1 MDNLHNQNNTLFIES
16 LSIKEIGEAYGTPV
30 YIYSQ
35 KEITDNFLMFQNAF
49 SEYPNLICYSVKAN
63 SNLAIINLL
72 SKLGSGFDIVSIGEL
87 ERVIAA
93 GGDPK
98 LCVFSGVAKTHF
110 EIEKSLEHEILCFNV
125 ESKSE
130 LERIEFVA
138 KQKGVKAPIS
148 IRVNPDVDAKTHPYI
163 STGMKKNKFGVDAD
177 EAIGLYRY
185 AKNSSSL
192 EIVGIDCHIGSQITD
207 DNPFVDALDKVL
219 ELVEELIQIGIN
231 LKHIDL
237 GGGIGIQYD
246 NETTIDIETY
256 INKIKEKVGNIE
268 VILEPGRS
276 IVGNAG
282 VLLTKVEYIKSNPE
296 KSFAI
301 VDAAMND
308 LLRPALY
315 DAYHEILNV
324 DTSKM
329 QSGDRYD
336 IVGPV
341 CETGD
346 FIARDREI
354 SLEEDDLL
362 AIMSVG
368 AYGYSMTSNYNSRP
382 RPPEVMVSGNKHY
395 LIRERETL
403 DDLFNKEHIINE

>member
-1 MDNLHNQNNTLFIES
+1 
-16 LSIKEIGEAYGTPV
+16 
-30 YIYSQ
+30 
-35 KEITDNFLMFQNAF
+35 
-49 SEYPNLICYSVKAN
+49 
-63 SNLAIINLL
+63 
-72 SKLGSGFDIVSIGEL
+72 
-87 ERVIAA
+87 
-93 GGDPK
+93 
-98 LCVFSGVAKTHF
+98 
-110 EIEKSLEHEILCFNV
+110 
-125 ESKSE
+125 
-130 LERIEFVA
+130 
-138 KQKGVKAPIS
+138 
-148 IRVNPDVDAKTHPYI
+148 
-163 STGMKKNKFGVDAD
+163 MKKNKFGVDAD

-192 EIVGIDCHIGSQITD
+192 NIVGIDCHIGSQITD

-246 NETTIDIETY
+246 NESTIDIETY

-315 DAYHEILNV
+315 DAYHEILNI
-324 DTSKM
+324 DTSKKER
-329 QSGDRYD
+329 GDRYD

-354 SLEEDDLL
+354 SLEEGDLL

-382 RPPEVMVSGNKHY
+382 RPPEVMVSGNKHH
-395 LIRERETL
+395 LVRERETL

>member
-1 MDNLHNQNNTLFIES
+1 MDNLHNQNNALFIES
-16 LSIKEIGEAYGTPV
+16 LPIREIGEAYGTPV

-35 KEITDNFLMFQNAF
+35 KEITDNFLRFQNAF

-177 EAIGLYRY
+177 EAIGLYCY

-329 QSGDRYD
+329 KSGDRYD

-354 SLEEDDLL
+354 SLEEGDLL

-382 RPPEVMVSGNKHY
+382 RPPEVMVSENKHY
-395 LIRERETL
+395 LVRERETL

>member
-16 LSIKEIGEAYGTPV
+16 LPIKEIGEAYDTPV

-35 KEITDNFLMFQNAF
+35 KEITDNFLRFQNAF
-49 SEYPNLICYSVKAN
+49 SDHPNLICYSVKAN

-138 KQKGVKAPIS
+138 KKKGVKAPIS

-207 DNPFVDALDKVL
+207 ENPFVDALDKVL
-219 ELVEELIQIGIN
+219 EIVEELIQFGIN

-246 NETTIDIETY
+246 NESTIDIETY

-324 DTSKM
+324 DTSKKE
-329 QSGDRYD
+329 SGDRYD

-354 SLEEDDLL
+354 SLEEGDLL

-382 RPPEVMVSGNKHY
+382 RPPEVMVSENKHY
-395 LIRERETL
+395 LVRERETL

>member
-1 MDNLHNQNNTLFIES
+1 
-16 LSIKEIGEAYGTPV
+16 
-30 YIYSQ
+30 
-35 KEITDNFLMFQNAF
+35 
-49 SEYPNLICYSVKAN
+49 
-63 SNLAIINLL
+63 LAIINLL

-246 NETTIDIETY
+246 NESTIDIETY

-324 DTSKM
+324 DTLKKE
-329 QSGDRYD
+329 SGDRYD

-354 SLEEDDLL
+354 SLEEGDLL

>member
-1 MDNLHNQNNTLFIES
+1 MDNLHNQNNALFIES
-16 LSIKEIGEAYGTPV
+16 LPIREIGEAYGTPV

-35 KEITDNFLMFQNAF
+35 KEITDNFLRFQNAF

-98 LCVFSGVAKTHF
+98 LCVFSGVAKTYF

-177 EAIGLYRY
+177 EAISLYRY
-185 AKNSSSL
+185 AKNSSFL

-256 INKIKEKVGNIE
+256 VNKIKQKVGNIE

-315 DAYHEILNV
+315 DAYHEILNI
-324 DTSKM
+324 DTSKKE
-329 QSGDRYD
+329 SGDRYD

-354 SLEEDDLL
+354 SLEEGDLL

-382 RPPEVMVSGNKHY
+382 RPPEVMVSENKHY
-395 LIRERETL
+395 LVRERETL

>member
-1 MDNLHNQNNTLFIES
+1 LDNLHNQNNTLFIES
-16 LSIKEIGEAYGTPV
+16 LPIKEIGEAYDTPV

-35 KEITDNFLMFQNAF
+35 KEITDNFLRFQNAF
-49 SEYPNLICYSVKAN
+49 SDHPNLICYSVKAN

-110 EIEKSLEHEILCFNV
+110 EIEKSLEYAILCFNV

-177 EAIGLYRY
+177 EAISLYRY

-192 EIVGIDCHIGSQITD
+192 DIVGIDCHIGSQITD

-219 ELVEELIQIGIN
+219 ELVEELTQIGVN

-246 NETTIDIETY
+246 NESTIDIETY

-324 DTSKM
+324 DTSKKE
-329 QSGDRYD
+329 SGNRYD

-354 SLEEDDLL
+354 SLEEGDLL

-382 RPPEVMVSGNKHY
+382 RPPEVMVWGNKHN
-395 LIRERETL
+395 LVRERETL
-403 DDLFNKEHIINE
+403 DDLFNKEHIIND